1 MFWKE
6 GGGPSRSGHCDT
18 ADTPAPPPL
27 PIEVINITDT
37 DTRIFITVGSTRE
50 VRVFVRLVCRVT
62 CDLHICLNETC
73 YILCIHVIAV
83 AIFTYLHPIFN
94 PFSPHTHSFKWEK
107 PELQYTAN
115 ISDYQVHL
123 ALEPLEPNEMPDQI
137 GSQVILIFPYSVSNF
152 TLLNVFP
159 DC

>member
-1 MFWKE
+1 M
-6 GGGPSRSGHCDT
+6 
-18 ADTPAPPPL
+18 
-27 PIEVINITDT
+27 
-37 DTRIFITVGSTRE
+37 GSTRE

-62 CDLHICLNETC
+62 CDLHKCLNETC

-123 ALEPLEPNEMPDQI
+123 ALEPLGPNEMPDQI
-137 GSQVILIFPYSVSNF
+137 GSQVILLFPYSVSNF
-152 TLLNVFP
+152 TLLNVFSRLLSYLVP
-159 DC
+159 LLKILLALIPAKHTSQYFYRYNSYAYYTPLDINYFC